1 MFLQSASCYGQ
12 VRGDVGC
19 TATFL
24 LQVIK
29 MSFNKQF

>member
-12 VRGDVGC
+12 VWGDVGC